1 MSWSEK
7 KKTKTEKISH
17 AGKMST
23 WHFSTRVF
31 YTVATELLI
40 MLQKVFFL
48 IIGLKIVWESQTNAV
63 FHKNI
68 NFINNT

>member
-1 MSWSEK
+1 MK
-7 KKTKTEKISH
+7 KKKKKQPTEKISR

-23 WHFSTRVF
+23 WHFASRVF
-31 YTVATELLI
+31 YTVATGLLI
-40 MLQKVFFL
+40 RLQKVFFL
-48 IIGLKIVWESQTNAV
+48 IIWLKIVWESQTKAV